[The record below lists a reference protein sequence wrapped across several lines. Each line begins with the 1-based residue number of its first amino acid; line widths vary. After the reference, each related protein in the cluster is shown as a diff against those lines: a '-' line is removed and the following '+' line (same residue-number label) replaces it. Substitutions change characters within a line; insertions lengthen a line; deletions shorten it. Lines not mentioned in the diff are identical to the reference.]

1 MATTT
6 NGVSRR
12 QNLMAS
18 PVVKK
23 LLNIIDDS
31 HSGDA
36 EVKT

>member
-1 MATTT
+1 
-6 NGVSRR
+6 
-12 QNLMAS
+12 MAS
-18 PVVKK
+18 PVVEK